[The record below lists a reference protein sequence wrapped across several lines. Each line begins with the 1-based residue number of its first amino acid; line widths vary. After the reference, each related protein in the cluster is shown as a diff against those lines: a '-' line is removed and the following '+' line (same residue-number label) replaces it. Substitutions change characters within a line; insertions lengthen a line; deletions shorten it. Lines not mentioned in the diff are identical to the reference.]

1 MGSDSIGLMVVAIV
15 CGLMLCVLYPLKW
28 ILDSKK
34 RRTELQGQ
42 DISRCPKCNSLC
54 RTVYKVIGTECTNER
69 AGFYCKACDTIWNEK
84 GEFIGTSNRT

>member
-1 MGSDSIGLMVVAIV
+1 MGYETIAVVAISCI
-15 CGLMLCVLYPLKW
+15 CGLLFLCVR
-28 ILDSKK
+28 ILEDSKK
-34 RRTELQGQ
+34 RKTELQGQ